1 MFLNQ
6 TDIQKYLSPNILEPC
21 CGIGHISKVLE
32 DYGYNVIS
40 SDLIDRGFGDGGVDF
55 LKDVNSF
62 DGDIFTNPPY
72 KYATKMIEHALNI
85 IPNGRHVIM
94 LLKLTFLESQQRRP
108 LFDTKQLRCLY
119 VTTHRTTCF
128 KNGDFEGHKTAAVAY
143 GWYDWQKGYNK
154 DPIIKW
160 FN

>member
-1 MFLNQ
+1 
-6 TDIQKYLSPNILEPC
+6 
-21 CGIGHISKVLE
+21 
-32 DYGYNVIS
+32 
-40 SDLIDRGFGDGGVDF
+40 
-55 LKDVNSF
+55 
-62 DGDIFTNPPY
+62 
-72 KYATKMIEHALNI
+72 
-85 IPNGRHVIM
+85 M

-128 KNGDFEGHKTAAVAY
+128 KNGDFEGHKTGAVAY